1 MEASCSFNEYHK
13 TQVSTADQVKLILM
27 MYDGAIQFI
36 HQAQMK
42 LEKNDVVG
50 KGQDVAR
57 AQRIV
62 SELQNALNLKKGG
75 QIAVSLDAIY
85 VYVNNQLSM
94 ANLKNSQDHLENAI
108 VVLKELREGWEG
120 IRSHQPASVSVGK
133 PALKNQRVQP
143 AP

>member
-1 MEASCSFNEYHK
+1 MALSYSFDQYHK
-13 TQVSTADQVKLILM
+13 TQVNTADQVRLILM

-36 HQAQMK
+36 QQAEMK
-42 LEKNDVVG
+42 LEKNDVLG
-50 KGQDVAR
+50 KSQDVAK

-94 ANLKNSQDHLENAI
+94 ANLKNSRDHLENAI
-108 VVLKELREGWEG
+108 AVLKELREGWQAISLTQE
-120 IRSHQPASVSVGK
+120 ASTGAQEPIFNKEIAQSS
-133 PALKNQRVQP
+133 P
-143 AP
+143 